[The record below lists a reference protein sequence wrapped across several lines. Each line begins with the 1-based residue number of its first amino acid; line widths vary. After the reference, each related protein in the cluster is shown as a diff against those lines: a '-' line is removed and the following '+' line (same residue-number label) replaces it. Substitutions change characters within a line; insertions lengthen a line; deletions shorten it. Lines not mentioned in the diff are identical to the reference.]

1 MDFPEIAMQKLSQT
15 APELV
20 NLIVAFRDISEE
32 ASAEND
38 VTVGAFILKS
48 GASNYYIPVIKKDH
62 TTHPIDSVFF
72 CDEGKFR
79 PLSKSTVS
87 KIMNAS
93 KLDPGKKTKI
103 PNGVS
108 RNPSVY
114 DLVNPPRTG
123 KFVYASDSRVSEFLA
138 STPNHIKA
146 FVRTRVS
153 EDSGL
158 ANGLNKLYGIEDF
171 ISALKDTPV
180 EHKAIVE
187 APAKAVLTFG
197 DNLDDRQAKEVLAKG
212 YSVNESYPHANRVA
226 IPQEEFEYH
235 GQLHQITPSTDQGKC
250 FRLLTADGG
259 IVEAYVMKEV
269 MSVPTKMETP
279 YGTHG
284 QGYSLPCSRKGVV
297 ATASGRLMALG
308 KFIAVGDELV
318 GERDNSAIVG
328 SILSKFT
335 HRRNLIGA
343 RDVHQ
348 GGHFAILTPEMG
360 ILVSGQVEAANW
372 GRHTVT
378 LRLRTEDGTVNVAF
392 ISSLKNIV
400 TDASGTICIPEGYP
414 LVEMDE
420 GFDSYEAA
428 HKIECMNINYA
439 QTLLSSQALTA
450 LGDRIS
456 IGHDG
461 IDYSLNGSVVGPAHK
476 AIEVLIMNEGID
488 PVRAESFIKRA
499 SETKKCVVLMSK
511 KADFS
516 PGEIPEFGDKPQ
528 PQAEAQM
535 NGANIQQALDSGDKQ
550 IADAMIISEL
560 LQSPDLFGVIAEYLP
575 DINEAV
581 DRLGRVLFMSRVR
594 MDQLIQASGSE
605 SAMSTI
611 ASVKAVY
618 RNLGDNLVKLEQLI
632 SNVKA
637 T

>member
-15 APELV
+15 APELT

-38 VTVGAFILKS
+38 VTVGAFVLQS
-48 GASNYYIPVIKKDH
+48 GTSTYYIPVIQKDH

-72 CDEGKFR
+72 CDDRKFK

-87 KIMNAS
+87 QILNAS
-93 KLDPGKKTKI
+93 KLDPGKKAKI
-103 PNGVS
+103 PAGVS

-138 STPNHIKA
+138 AAPNHIKA

-153 EDSGL
+153 EDGAL
-158 ANGLNKLYGIEDF
+158 ANGLNKLYGIEEF
-171 ISALKDTPV
+171 IAALKDVEKVTHHDETPGR
-180 EHKAIVE
+180 AI
-187 APAKAVLTFG
+187 LTYG
-197 DNLDDRQAKEVLAKG
+197 DNLTDLQARDVIEKG
-212 YSVNESYPHANRVA
+212 YSFSDNYPYGSRVA

-235 GQLHQITPSTDQGKC
+235 GQLHTIDVITNQGKC
-250 FRLLTADGG
+250 FRMMTADGSV
-259 IVEAYVMKEV
+259 VETYIMKETIPVPV
-269 MSVPTKMETP
+269 MQTKQTL
-279 YGTHG
+279 GHG
-284 QGYSLPCSRKGVV
+284 FDYPGSYHSGLVI
-297 ATASGRLMALG
+297 TASGRAMKIS

-318 GERDNSAIVG
+318 GTTDNKAIVE
-328 SILSKFT
+328 SILSRFT
-335 HRRNLIGA
+335 SRKNLIGS
-343 RDVHQ
+343 RDVVR
-348 GGHFAILTPEMG
+348 GDTVVVLTPDMG
-360 ILVSGQVEAANW
+360 TLVSGVVEMANW
-372 GRHTVT
+372 GKDVVK
-378 LRLRTEDGTVNVAF
+378 LCLSNSDGSVYVSFVAG
-392 ISSLKNIV
+392 LKSVITN
-400 TDASGTICIPEGYP
+400 ASGEIFVPASYP
-414 LVEMDE
+414 LVSISASLNEIEQANRIESM
-420 GFDSYEAA
+420 SINHAQNMLAA
-428 HKIECMNINYA
+428 
-439 QTLLSSQALTA
+439 QAMVT
-450 LGDRIS
+450 LGDRMS

-461 IDYSLNGSVVGPAHK
+461 IDYSINGAHVGPAHK
-476 AIEVLIMNEGID
+476 ALHIMVVNEGIEPD
-488 PVRAESFIKRA
+488 RAESFIKRA
-499 SETKKCVVLMSK
+499 SETHKLVVLMSK

-516 PGEIPEFGDKPQ
+516 PGEIPEFGEKPQ
-528 PQAEAQM
+528 PQAEPSM

-581 DRLGRVLFMSRVR
+581 DRLGRILFMSRVR
-594 MDQLIQASGSE
+594 MDQLIQSSGSE

>member
-1 MDFPEIAMQKLSQT
+1 MDFPEIAMQKLSQS

-38 VTVGAFILKS
+38 VTVGAFILQS
-48 GASNYYIPVIKKDH
+48 GAATYYIPVIKKDH

-72 CDEGKFR
+72 CDERKFR

-93 KLDPGKKTKI
+93 KLDPGKKAKI
-103 PNGVS
+103 PKGVA

-138 STPNHIKA
+138 SAPNHIKA
-146 FVRTRVS
+146 FVRTRVAD
-153 EDSGL
+153 DSGL

-180 EHKAIVE
+180 EYKAHAEI
-187 APAKAVLTFG
+187 PAKAVLTFG
-197 DNLDDRQAKEVLAKG
+197 DQLNGHQAKEVLDKG
-212 YSVNESYPHANRVA
+212 YTLNEHYPHGNRVA

-235 GQLHQITPSTDQGKC
+235 GQLHQINTATEQGKC
-250 FRLLTADGG
+250 FRMMTADGG
-259 IVEAYVMKEV
+259 IVEAYILKEEI
-269 MSVPTKMETP
+269 SVPTKMETP
-279 YGTHG
+279 YGKHG
-284 QGYSLPCSRKGVV
+284 QGYCLPCPRKGTV
-297 ATASGRLMALG
+297 ATASGRLLSLG

-318 GERDNSAIVG
+318 GERDNTAIVG

-335 HRRNLIGA
+335 HRKNLIGA
-343 RDVHQ
+343 RDVTR
-348 GGHFAILTPEMG
+348 GGHFAVLSPDMG
-360 ILVSGQVEAANW
+360 IIVSGQVEEANW
-372 GRHTVT
+372 GRHVVT
-378 LRLRTEDGTVNVAF
+378 LRLRTEDGTCTVAF
-392 ISSLKNIV
+392 IDSLKNIV
-400 TDASGTICIPEGYP
+400 TDASGTLCIPQNYP
-414 LVEMDE
+414 LVELDE
-420 GFDSYEAA
+420 GFDSYEQAY
-428 HKIECMNINYA
+428 KIESMNINYA
-439 QTLLSSQALTA
+439 QTLLSTQALTA

-461 IDYSLNGSVVGPAHK
+461 IDYSLNGSLVGPAHK
-476 AIEVLIMNEGID
+476 AIELLIMNEGIE
-488 PVRAESFIKRA
+488 PLRAESFIKRA
-499 SETKKCVVLMSK
+499 SESKKCVVLMSK

-516 PGEIPEFGDKPQ
+516 PGEIPEFGEKPQ

>member
-38 VTVGAFILKS
+38 VTVGAFILQS
-48 GASNYYIPVIKKDH
+48 GAATYYIPVIKKDH

-72 CDEGKFR
+72 CDERKFR

-93 KLDPGKKTKI
+93 KLDPGKKTRI
-103 PNGVS
+103 PKGVS

-158 ANGLNKLYGIEDF
+158 ANGLNKLYGIEEF
-171 ISALKDTPV
+171 VSALKDSHF
-180 EHKAIVE
+180 EHKTQTEI
-187 APAKAVLTFG
+187 PAKAVLTHG
-197 DNLDDRQAKEVLAKG
+197 DHLNDLQAKEVIAKG
-212 YSVNESYPHANRVA
+212 YSLNEHYPHASRVA

-235 GQLHQITPSTDQGKC
+235 GQLHQISASVSQGKC
-250 FRLLTADGG
+250 FRLMTSDGG
-259 IVEAYVMKEV
+259 VVEAYVLKEEI
-269 MSVPTKMETP
+269 SVPTKMEAQ
-279 YGTHG
+279 YGNHG
-284 QGYSLPCSRKGVV
+284 MGYCLPKARKGIV
-297 ATASGRLMALG
+297 ATASGRLLALG

-318 GERDNSAIVG
+318 GERDNKAIVG

-343 RDVHQ
+343 RDVHR
-348 GGHFAILTPEMG
+348 GGHFAVLSPDMG
-360 ILVSGQVEAANW
+360 ILVAGQVEEANW
-372 GRHTVT
+372 GRHIVT
-378 LRLRTEDGTVNVAF
+378 LRLRTEDGTCNVAF
-392 ISSLKNIV
+392 IDSLKSII
-400 TDASGTICIPEGYP
+400 TDASGTLCIPQNYP

-420 GFDSYEAA
+420 GFDAYEEAFR
-428 HKIECMNINYA
+428 IESMNINSA
-439 QTLLSSQALTA
+439 QTLLATQALTS

-488 PVRAESFIKRA
+488 PLRAESFIKRA
-499 SETKKCVVLMSK
+499 SEAKKCVVLMSK

-516 PGEIPEFGDKPQ
+516 PGEIPEFGEKPQ